1 MSPDQASA
9 KGTEHGHQTALFIW
23 AAMACFRG
31 FDTANDPSSYIANP
45 GLGRARPLEPVFA
58 LRWLHAIPNGGARD
72 PITAAKMKAEGVKRG
87 VPDLFLP
94 IARHGWHGL
103 YLEMKKDKGKPSDEQ
118 KEFAAHCDT
127 EQYAFHFC
135 YNWREAANFIEQYLR

>member
-23 AAMACFRG
+23 AAMVQHRG
-31 FDTANDPSSYIANP
+31 WSAANDMLMYQANP
-45 GLGRARPLEPVFA
+45 PINNHQFHAISA

-72 PITAAKMKAEGVKRG
+72 PITAARMKAEGVKRG

-94 IARHGWHGL
+94 VARHGWHGL

-118 KEFAAHCDT
+118 KEFAVHCET